1 MHSSLPRL
9 GARGGG
15 PKSFFMGCCGVGGD
29 ADKSKANDGEKGLKM
44 MVISMFVFA
53 IGVTGALIIQI
64 ISGMSF

>member
-1 MHSSLPRL
+1 
-9 GARGGG
+9 
-15 PKSFFMGCCGVGGD
+15 MGCCGVGGD
-29 ADKSKANDGEKGLKM
+29 ADKSTANDGEKGLKM